1 MCTCTCIFAYKMSHV
16 PSTDGVP
23 RWLYLASPR
32 QTQSMEI
39 SGQMNVSTQL
49 TGHRKPSCTASGLP
63 ACLPSEGS
71 IACLCFI
78 RGNYWPTV
86 GSEAPFPPKDLE
98 QRQSSLAFYN
108 ELGAGFL
115 LGHCVPLRLPW
126 LRQAS
131 VTWTFFF
138 FFLMCWTQGQ
148 QLLCFFCHLPGKWQR
163 FKREK
168 CRTGLQNLE
177 RLPVGRGHP
186 LPLES

>member
-49 TGHRKPSCTASGLP
+49 TGHGKPSCTASGLP

-138 FFLMCWTQGQ
+138 FFFDVLDAGATAAV
-148 QLLCFFCHLPGKWQR
+148 LLLSFARKVAEVQKGEMPD
-163 FKREK
+163 
-168 CRTGLQNLE
+168 RTPEFRKTASG
-177 RLPVGRGHP
+177 
-186 LPLES
+186 